1 MPGVLFLICLQF
13 TDFYFFRKTFYFL
26 ASARKLF
33 FASSASN
40 DNTNSRGFLS
50 YTWRSFEMR
59 EGITEFDYHLILS
72 ARGEKRGGGEEKEN
86 TERSAELLERAS
98 ESSGSG

>member
-1 MPGVLFLICLQF
+1 
-13 TDFYFFRKTFYFL
+13 
-26 ASARKLF
+26 
-33 FASSASN
+33 
-40 DNTNSRGFLS
+40 
-50 YTWRSFEMR
+50 MR